1 MSLLKIPRLVLTSAL
16 LSLGGCAVG
25 PDFQAPQAQL
35 PTQWRDAGAGGP
47 ASAPVAQPVNDAW
60 WDSFGDPELSA
71 LVAEASAANPDILIA
86 YERLRQSRARCA

>member
-47 ASAPVAQPVNDAW
+47 ASARWP
-60 WDSFGDPELSA
+60 SLSTTPGGT
-71 LVAEASAANPDILIA
+71 ASATLNSAPWWPKPAPPIPT
-86 YERLRQSRARCA
+86 S

>member
-1 MSLLKIPRLVLTSAL
+1 MSLLKIPRMVLTSAL

-47 ASAPVAQPVNDAW
+47 ASAPVAQPVNDA
-60 WDSFGDPELSA
+60 GGT
-71 LVAEASAANPDILIA
+71 ASATLNSAPWWPKPAPPIPT
-86 YERLRQSRARCA
+86 S

>member
-16 LSLGGCAVG
+16 LNGGCAVG

-86 YERLRQSRARCA
+86 YERLRQTARRCA